1 LVIYNLSSDC
11 CVAKQDDM
19 ARTAFCVLAQTPRV
33 TVRPEWRCRHTSC
46 VGVGLEVLAAQTS
59 PRASASESTRCSSE
73 ARRSF
78 RFRKRPVTVAERVPG
93 ALDAE
98 RADDCVPY
106 RADQNMKNDKY
117 PWLRKIATLIA
128 LVATMNL
135 MIPALPASAAD
146 RLADLSSVLG
156 ELRKGGF
163 IIYFRHGPTDQTGSS
178 DEAAD
183 LMKCETQRNLS
194 AEGRQQVTQ
203 IGKAFQALN
212 IPVGMVTT
220 SPFCRCKDTAK
231 LAFDRFTVSNDLY
244 FAIGTDASETKRY
257 TESLRRMLSTPP
269 AKATNAVIVSHTAN
283 LREAAGIWP
292 KPEGVAYV
300 FRPLPGGEF
309 EAIAM
314 VLPEDWGKL
323 AELKSSSRSK

>member
-1 LVIYNLSSDC
+1 
-11 CVAKQDDM
+11 M
-19 ARTAFCVLAQTPRV
+19 T
-33 TVRPEWRCRHTSC
+33 
-46 VGVGLEVLAAQTS
+46 
-59 PRASASESTRCSSE
+59 
-73 ARRSF
+73 
-78 RFRKRPVTVAERVPG
+78 
-93 ALDAE
+93 
-98 RADDCVPY
+98 CVPY

-117 PWLRKIATLIA
+117 RWLRKIATLIG
-128 LVATMNL
+128 LVAIMNL
-135 MIPALPASAAD
+135 MTPVLAANAAD
-146 RLADLSSVLG
+146 RLGDLTSVLG

-163 IIYFRHGPTDQTGSS
+163 IIYFRHGQTNQTGSS

-194 AEGRQQVTQ
+194 AEGREQATR
-203 IGKAFQALN
+203 IGKAFQALG
-212 IPVGMVTT
+212 IPVGTVTT

-244 FAIGTDASETKRY
+244 FAIGTNASETKQY
-257 TESLRRMLSTPP
+257 AESLRRLLSAPP
-269 AKATNAVIVSHTAN
+269 AMATNAVIVSHTAN

-314 VLPEDWGKL
+314 VLPEEWGKV
-323 AELKSSSRSK
+323 AELKSSSSSK